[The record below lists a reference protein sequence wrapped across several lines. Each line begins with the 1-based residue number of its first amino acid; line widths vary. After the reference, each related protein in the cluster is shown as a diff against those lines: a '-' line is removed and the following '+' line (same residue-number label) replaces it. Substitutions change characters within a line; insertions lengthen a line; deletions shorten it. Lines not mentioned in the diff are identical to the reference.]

1 MRCLLPVL
9 LACGLAAAL
18 PARAYC
24 VQNELHYRDVYVEQA
39 QLKNLRE
46 DRELRVALKP
56 GQKHCCRNLDCNPG
70 GRSESTVELRV
81 TVMGEPAY
89 QCAPERVHTVK
100 ITGDGLL
107 RVQHNPRK
115 SQLSP
120 YIVRIRS
127 GQKDLTGPSGVTCL
141 ETKKGKP

>member
-1 MRCLLPVL
+1 MRCLLPIL
-9 LACGLAAAL
+9 LACVAAAAL

-24 VQNELHYRDVYVEQA
+24 LQNDLHDRDVYVEQA

-89 QCAPERVHTVK
+89 LCAPDRVQTVK

-107 RVQHNPRK
+107 RVQPNPRK

-127 GQKDLTGPSGVTCL
+127 GQKDLTGPRGVTCL